1 MIHRI
6 PAFPVRH
13 TIWWGHVRDIGIV
26 RCLASE
32 KTDTR
37 RAADGD
43 SAIVSSV
50 KRSLVC
56 YVLLDQG
63 HIVHRRQVQVLIIRN
78 DEDEVGLAGRI
89 RAIARARAHRR
100 ARTGTEAG
108 NSTEPQVQSL

>member
-1 MIHRI
+1 MSRRSIAIHRI
-6 PAFPVRH
+6 SSFQVRH
-13 TIWWGHVRDIGIV
+13 TIRWGHVRDIGV
-26 RCLASE
+26 VCCLASE

-78 DEDEVGLAGRI
+78 DEDEVGLAELLP
-89 RAIARARAHRR
+89 
-100 ARTGTEAG
+100 TDVEEAPHV
-108 NSTEPQVQSL
+108 STRLA